1 MNEEIATGQ
10 APTAPAAP
18 VATIRQQ
25 RCRACGAQ
33 QPSPLPEKGRCKECR
48 APLRLA
54 GEPIAR
60 GPAGWCHHHPE
71 NRVTGVCS
79 RCGTFTCTRCEVSV
93 RGIRYCED
101 CREVLAQQLAAPVAW
116 EERRTIGSMVAWW
129 RTTAEVTA
137 RPGQFFERMEPTGQF
152 GSAFVYG
159 LTGSAMQWMW
169 QIMLMGLYL
178 AFLGVIGIIV
188 AIAASTQNQS
198 VGPGLAVLGVFAG
211 LTILLLA
218 TPGLNLIFVLVLAAM
233 QHLALR
239 IAGAGG
245 EYGIGATLKVA
256 CYSMGVGWTGLIP
269 YMGQMALPVWWAIL
283 MVVGTHKVHKC
294 SVTRSLATLV
304 PFLIMFLSPI
314 VLYFAL
320 TVVMMIAEAL

>member
-1 MNEEIATGQ
+1 MTGEIATPE
-10 APTAPAAP
+10 APTASAAVVPA
-18 VATIRQQ
+18 IRPQ
-25 RCRACGAQ
+25 RCRACGAE
-33 QPSPLPEKGRCKECR
+33 QPSPLPEKARCKECR
-48 APLRLA
+48 APLRIA
-54 GEPIAR
+54 PDPIAR
-60 GPAGWCHHHPE
+60 GPSGWCPEHPDIL
-71 NRVTGVCS
+71 VTGVCS
-79 RCGTFTCTRCEVSV
+79 RCARFTCVQCEVSV

-101 CREVLAQQLAAPVAW
+101 CREVLARQLAAPVAW
-116 EERRTIGSMVAWW
+116 EERQAIGRMVAWW

-137 RPGQFFERMEPTGQF
+137 RPGQFFERMEPTGEF
-152 GSAFVYG
+152 GSAFIYG
-159 LTGSAMQWMW
+159 LTGSGLQWMW

-178 AFLGVIGIIV
+178 VFLGVIGIIV
-188 AIAASTQNQS
+188 AIAASAQS
-198 VGPGLAVLGVFAG
+198 QSPGPGLAMLGVFAG
-211 LTILLLA
+211 LTVLLLA

-256 CYSMGVGWTGLIP
+256 CYAMGVGWTGLIP

-283 MVVGTHKVHKC
+283 MVVGTHKVHRC
-294 SVTRSLATLV
+294 SITRSLATLV

-320 TVVMMIAEAL
+320 TVVAMIAEAL